1 MTDRQ
6 DIELADAIEA
16 IRLELLAAAER
27 GRGQA
32 VQFEVGPVTLDFTVE
47 LTRDARAKGG
57 IKAWVL
63 SAEAEAGT
71 SRTRTHQV
79 SVTLTPKNAATGGS
93 LDVSHHDRGSRDG
106 F

>member
-1 MTDRQ
+1 MDRH

-16 IRLELLAAAER
+16 IRLELLDASER

-47 LTRDARAKGG
+47 LKRDARAKGSV
-57 IKAWVL
+57 KAWVL
-63 SAEAEAGT
+63 SADAEAGLAH
-71 SRTRTHQV
+71 TRTHKV
-79 SVTLTPKNAATGGS
+79 SVTLTPKDASTGRSIDISNPDLG
-93 LDVSHHDRGSRDG
+93 RRDG

>member
-1 MTDRQ
+1 MNDRQ

-16 IRLELLAAAER
+16 VRRELLDAAER

-32 VQFEVGPVTLDFTVE
+32 LQFEVGPVTLDFTVE

-63 SAEAEAGT
+63 SADAEGGVKH
-71 SRTRTHQV
+71 TRTHQV
-79 SVTLTPKNAATGGS
+79 SVTLTPKDAATGGS
-93 LDVSHHDRGSRDG
+93 VHISRDDLGSRDG

>member
-6 DIELADAIEA
+6 NIELADAIEA

-47 LTRDARAKGG
+47 LTRDARAKAG

-63 SAEAEAGT
+63 SADAEAGLKH
-71 SRTRTHQV
+71 TRTHQV
-79 SVTLTPKNAATGGS
+79 SVTLTPKDAATGGS
-93 LDVSHHDRGSRDG
+93 LDISHDNPGNRDG

>member
-1 MTDRQ
+1 MSDRH

-16 IRLELLAAAER
+16 IRLELLNASER

-32 VQFEVGPVTLDFTVE
+32 IQFEVGPVTLDFTVE
-47 LTRDARAKGG
+47 LKRDARAKGG

-63 SAEAEAGT
+63 SADAEAGAAL
-71 SRTRTHQV
+71 TRTHKV
-79 SVTLTPKNAATGGS
+79 SVTLTPRNAETGGS
-93 LDVSHHDRGSRDG
+93 VDISSTDLGSRDG

>member
-1 MTDRQ
+1 MTDRH

-16 IRLELLAAAER
+16 VRLGLLDASER

-47 LTRDARAKGG
+47 LKRDARAKGG
-57 IKAWVL
+57 VKAWVL
-63 SAEAEAGT
+63 SADAEAGAT
-71 SRTRTHQV
+71 RTRTHKV
-79 SVTLTPKNAATGGS
+79 SVTLTPKDAATGGS
-93 LDVSHHDRGSRDG
+93 LDVSHSDLGSRDG

>member
-1 MTDRQ
+1 MDRH

-16 IRLELLAAAER
+16 IRLELLDASER

-32 VQFEVGPVTLDFTVE
+32 IQFEVGPVTLDFTVE
-47 LTRDARAKGG
+47 LKRDARAKAG

-63 SAEAEAGT
+63 SADTEAGVA
-71 SRTRTHQV
+71 STRTHKV
-79 SVTLTPKNAATGGS
+79 SVTLTPKDADTGGS
-93 LDVSHHDRGSRDG
+93 VNISNDDLGSRDG